1 MRLLWTTHLL
11 KQVCFPTILARDVS
25 KRNIGFIDLRRTEV
39 ERESKLLNSSINGN
53 NPRTESKRIRREKSL
68 DYKG

>member
-1 MRLLWTTHLL
+1 MKGGSYFAQLVYFTT
-11 KQVCFPTILARDVS
+11 RDVS
-25 KRNIGFIDLRRTEV
+25 KRNMGFIDLRRTEV
-39 ERESKLLNSSINGN
+39 ERESKLLNSFINGN